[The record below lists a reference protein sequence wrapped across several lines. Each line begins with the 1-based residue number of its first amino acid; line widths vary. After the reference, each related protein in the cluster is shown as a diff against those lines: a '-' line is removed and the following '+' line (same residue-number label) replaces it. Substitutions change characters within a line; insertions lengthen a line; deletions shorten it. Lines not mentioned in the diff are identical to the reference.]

1 MVSLVHCTAFGYQWF
16 SYCSQALRE
25 LLKPCVA
32 HVDVILDPYH
42 TSLQWFPYWEGARR
56 MAPQFRSRGI
66 GYLRLGDDM
75 SQYGAAFLSLD
86 AGHTYLD
93 GGATS
98 IVSTSAATP
107 VSSTLTSLRLSRTF
121 SGGSAGIPAGS
132 TPTLT
137 ATTGSSKMRLS
148 RALSFERG
156 AMIPE
161 GLSTQADD
169 RENVPGNMA
178 QNGGKST
185 GKVTPRSPRPGEAA
199 AVTSTGG
206 SLKRSPRGLSP
217 APINT
222 ALRRAASGTS
232 NMKTAAKENAQWEG
246 CVAALRECVHALKN
260 GDGLKWAERV
270 DALQRLAC
278 GLGAVSQLPTA
289 ESFVSANSTVLSEV
303 VTLVADTLA
312 KQSNPHVLVACLGCV
327 MAMECGAYLAAHCW
341 LAWRG
346 LLLEA
351 SHALRGANRMVH
363 EAALQALLHLG
374 DPEVRA
380 VTVAMLCAGGLL
392 EDVVVGVRNSGTAAG
407 ITKKGIT
414 KAALSAPTPK
424 DGAAAGNGAQG
435 TSGTGSKV
443 STGANTARVLS
454 WLTTM
459 LSADTEGV
467 VVRCAEAPQV
477 GREGSAGAVSEVS
490 GTVLKCATALLSHR
504 EEGTRDAAV
513 DLAVSALASDL
524 LYAAGAKGGM
534 PEMFALSK
542 KLSGEVLKGPHATV
556 KANTGELCV
565 NRTCV
570 DILSNYL
577 VTHISTEAE
586 CRLAAV
592 EASLS
597 PVTLSLF
604 GEVRAAYPRFLDRI
618 LQHLAQAVSKI
629 ALKAAVSTAAK
640 KSAPHTGTAPLS
652 ARTVSSEATQ
662 ALAGSAVV
670 TPRGVVSPRPLPS
683 AAGAKAAAS
692 TLSPRADLFARSNP
706 STGKAA
712 LKGDPAVDRPGLV
725 RVDSGLTEAST
736 PPSHYTASCVS
747 AGPGQQTTPLITPRD
762 TPTSASAGFV
772 LASQSCKSHKPLS
785 PGSTSPDSGSP
796 VTIDIDKMHQGLQ
809 GIKMMRARSANST
822 ARQAPASEAVEVG
835 AGSGSASAS
844 TATSRAGS
852 ACRNRRR
859 LLQGPSPGTSSPTEQ
874 GSSPDSVGPSRAVSA
889 VLRTPRAADSS
900 VATRVAQELGGMWYE
915 AKLLLRQV
923 PRAQG
928 EWDAVQKVT

>member
-1 MVSLVHCTAFGYQWF
+1 MVSHVHCTAFGYQWF
-16 SYCSQALRE
+16 SNCSQALRE

-56 MAPQFRSRGI
+56 MAPQFRSKGI

-98 IVSTSAATP
+98 IVSTTAATP

-121 SGGSAGIPAGS
+121 SGGSAGIPAGG

-156 AMIPE
+156 AMFPE
-161 GLSTQADD
+161 GLAAQADD

-206 SLKRSPRGLSP
+206 SSKRSPRGLSP
-217 APINT
+217 AAPNT
-222 ALRRAASGTS
+222 ALRRAASGTTS
-232 NMKTAAKENAQWEG
+232 MKTAAKENAQWEG

-278 GLGAVSQLPTA
+278 GLGAVSQLPSA
-289 ESFVSANSTVLSEV
+289 EAFVSANSTVLSEV

-414 KAALSAPTPK
+414 KAAPSAPAPK

-435 TSGTGSKV
+435 TAGTGSKV
-443 STGANTARVLS
+443 STGANTARVLN

-459 LSADTEGV
+459 LSADTEGA
-467 VVRCAEAPQV
+467 VVRCAEGPQV

-524 LYAAGAKGGM
+524 LYSAGAKGGM
-534 PEMFALSK
+534 PEVFALSK

-556 KANTGELCV
+556 KANTGE
-565 NRTCV
+565 
-570 DILSNYL
+570 
-577 VTHISTEAE
+577 
-586 CRLAAV
+586 
-592 EASLS
+592 
-597 PVTLSLF
+597 
-604 GEVRAAYPRFLDRI
+604 
-618 LQHLAQAVSKI
+618 
-629 ALKAAVSTAAK
+629 
-640 KSAPHTGTAPLS
+640 
-652 ARTVSSEATQ
+652 
-662 ALAGSAVV
+662 
-670 TPRGVVSPRPLPS
+670 
-683 AAGAKAAAS
+683 
-692 TLSPRADLFARSNP
+692 
-706 STGKAA
+706 
-712 LKGDPAVDRPGLV
+712 
-725 RVDSGLTEAST
+725 
-736 PPSHYTASCVS
+736 
-747 AGPGQQTTPLITPRD
+747 
-762 TPTSASAGFV
+762 
-772 LASQSCKSHKPLS
+772 
-785 PGSTSPDSGSP
+785 
-796 VTIDIDKMHQGLQ
+796 
-809 GIKMMRARSANST
+809 
-822 ARQAPASEAVEVG
+822 
-835 AGSGSASAS
+835 
-844 TATSRAGS
+844 
-852 ACRNRRR
+852 
-859 LLQGPSPGTSSPTEQ
+859 
-874 GSSPDSVGPSRAVSA
+874 
-889 VLRTPRAADSS
+889 
-900 VATRVAQELGGMWYE
+900 
-915 AKLLLRQV
+915 
-923 PRAQG
+923 
-928 EWDAVQKVT
+928 